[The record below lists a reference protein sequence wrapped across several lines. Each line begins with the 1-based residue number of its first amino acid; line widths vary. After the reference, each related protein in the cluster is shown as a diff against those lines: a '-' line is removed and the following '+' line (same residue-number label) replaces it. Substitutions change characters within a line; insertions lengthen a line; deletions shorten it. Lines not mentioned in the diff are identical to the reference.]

1 MIVCLAIGL
10 VFAGCS
16 HHASPK
22 AEPALIVDPTTAFK
36 AGKQLVAEHHPEQ
49 AVAQFDK
56 AIEIDPR
63 YADAYNARGLIRQ
76 QSNDLNGA
84 LQDFNKVIELSPK
97 GAEAY
102 SNRGLL
108 YLAAGQTDT
117 AREKTSTTPSSWIR
131 I

>member
-1 MIVCLAIGL
+1 MGLRAGLIVCLAIGL
-10 VFAGCS
+10 IFAGCS

-22 AEPALIVDPTTAFK
+22 AEPALIVDPTAAFR

-84 LQDFNKVIELSPK
+84 CKISTK
-97 GAEAY
+97 
-102 SNRGLL
+102 SSSS
-108 YLAAGQTDT
+108 
-117 AREKTSTTPSSWIR
+117 ARREPRHTPIVACCIWPLVR
-131 I
+131 PTPR